1 MTSTTELTEQEQEA
15 LAVERYKTS
24 AAQAALTAK
33 IDYDALLDVGFDE
46 DQAIDLII
54 AWHGKTIVN
63 NSH

>member
-1 MTSTTELTEQEQEA
+1 MTSTTDTTDTIEQEA
-15 LAVERYKTS
+15 IEAYKVA

-63 NSH
+63 AGH